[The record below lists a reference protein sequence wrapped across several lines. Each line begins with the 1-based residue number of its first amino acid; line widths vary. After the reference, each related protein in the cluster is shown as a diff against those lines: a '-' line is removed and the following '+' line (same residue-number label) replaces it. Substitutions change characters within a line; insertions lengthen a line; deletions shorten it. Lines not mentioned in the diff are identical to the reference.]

1 MKTIQ
6 ITLYSLALLWM
17 LISCSGQPKSNEAAV
32 QTMQLNDSTTLL
44 YTQQGKQIVQQS
56 FKALS
61 QALLTAIE
69 VGGVEHAL
77 QFCNVQAL
85 PITDS
90 MAQVFQA
97 DIQRVSL
104 KNRNPANFPDSV
116 ETTIIQLME
125 QKMLQMGK
133 ANDTL
138 FVTDDGQITYM
149 APILMA
155 PPCLQ
160 CHGNEGQ
167 ELTTQTRSTIAALY
181 PSDKAT
187 GYSLGDLRGM
197 WRVRF
202 NP

>member
-6 ITLYSLALLWM
+6 NTFYLLALLW
-17 LISCSGQPKSNEAAV
+17 LLSACSGQHKPTEAAD
-32 QTMQLNDSTTLL
+32 QTIKLNDSTTML
-44 YTQQGKQIVQQS
+44 YTEQGKQIVQQS

-61 QALLTAIE
+61 QALLTAIAE
-69 VGGVEHAL
+69 GGVEHAL
-77 QFCNVQAL
+77 QFCNVKAI

-90 MAQVFQA
+90 LAEIFEA

-104 KNRNPANFPDSV
+104 KNRNLANLAEGV
-116 ETTIIQLME
+116 EAQIIQRME
-125 QKMLQMGK
+125 QKMLNGGQ

-138 FVTDDGQITYM
+138 FLTDDGKITYM

-160 CHGNEGQ
+160 CHGIEGR
-167 ELTTQTRSTIAALY
+167 ELTASTQAAIAALY

-187 GYSLGDLRGM
+187 GYNLGELRGM